1 MELKTVG
8 NFERQLAG
16 ETLRPI
22 YLIAGGES
30 LLVQEAADALRAKA
44 REEGYG
50 EREVLDADASFDW
63 NTLTM
68 GMASLSLFASRRLFD
83 LRLPSGKPGKE
94 GSEAILAYCANPP
107 PDTVL
112 LITAQEWSLKHAGK
126 WSEAIAK
133 VGHVLPV
140 WPIKPHEM
148 SDWLIKRLRSRGLQA
163 EPQAVQRLLDRIE
176 GNLLAAAQEVD
187 KLALLLAPKSE
198 PGASAQRNAV
208 AIDAATMEAMV
219 ADSSRFDVFR
229 LIETALAGDAT
240 RTVRM
245 LKALR
250 GEGEQVPGLLPMIA
264 REILTV
270 ASLARVAANGG
281 NVMNAM
287 REARIWENKQAL
299 YRRAVDRH
307 PAARWEQFV
316 GECGRIDRI
325 AKGRESGDAWL
336 VLERLLVTVAE
347 AKARRLLA
355 S

>member
-16 ETLRPI
+16 EALRPI
-22 YLIAGGES
+22 YLIAGSES

-68 GMASLSLFASRRLFD
+68 GMASLSLFATRRLFD
-83 LRLPSGKPGKE
+83 LRLPSGKPGRE

-112 LITAQEWSLKHAGK
+112 LITAQEWSLRHAGK

-133 VGHVLPV
+133 VGHVLPI

-163 EPQAVQRLLDRIE
+163 SPQAVQRLLDRIE
-176 GNLLAAAQEVD
+176 GNLPAAAQEVD
-187 KLALLLAPKSE
+187 KLALLLAAKVDAGGPA
-198 PGASAQRNAV
+198 GRNIV
-208 AIDAATMEAMV
+208 AIDVATMETMV

-229 LIETALAGDAT
+229 LIETALAGDAA
-240 RTVRM
+240 RAVRM
-245 LKALR
+245 LKGLR

-264 REILTV
+264 REIVSV
-270 ASLARVAANGG
+270 ATLARVAAGGG

-287 REARIWENKQAL
+287 REARIWETKQAL

-307 PAARWEQFV
+307 PATRWEQFV

-336 VLERLLVTVAE
+336 ALERLLVAIAE

>member
-1 MELKTVG
+1 MELKNLG
-8 NFERQLAG
+8 GFERQLAS
-16 ETLRPI
+16 EPLRPV

-44 REEGYG
+44 REQGYS
-50 EREVLDADASFDW
+50 EREVLDVDASFDW
-63 NTLTM
+63 NTLSM
-68 GMASLSLFASRRLFD
+68 GLASLSLFASRRLFD
-83 LRLPSGKPGKE
+83 LRMPTGKPGKE
-94 GSEAILAYCANPP
+94 GSEAILDYCANPP

-126 WSEAIAK
+126 WSDAIAK
-133 VGHVLPV
+133 VGHVLTV

-148 SDWLIKRLRSRGLQA
+148 SDWLLKRLRSRGLQA
-163 EPQAVQRLLDRIE
+163 SPQAVQRLLDRIE
-176 GNLLAAAQEVD
+176 GNLPAAAQEVD
-187 KLALLLAPKSE
+187 KLALLLAPKS
-198 PGASAQRNAV
+198 GAADGQGRNAV
-208 AIDAATMEAMV
+208 VIDESTMESMV

-240 RTVRM
+240 RAVRM
-245 LKALR
+245 VHGLR

-264 REILTV
+264 REIVSV
-270 ASLARVAANGG
+270 ATLARVAARGG
-281 NVMNAM
+281 NVMSAM
-287 REARIWENKQAL
+287 RDARIWESKQAL
-299 YRRAVDRH
+299 YRRAVERH

-336 VLERLLVTVAE
+336 TLERLLVTIAE